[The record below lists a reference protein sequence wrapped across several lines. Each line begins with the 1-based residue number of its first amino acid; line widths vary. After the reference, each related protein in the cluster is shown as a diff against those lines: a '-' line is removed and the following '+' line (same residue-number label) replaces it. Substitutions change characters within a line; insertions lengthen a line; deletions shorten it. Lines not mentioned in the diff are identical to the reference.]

1 MKLLFVATCSFL
13 LALGGVN
20 GASLLGISD
29 GNNLGFGFSELY
41 LLSQADGT
49 SVKVRDLNNTYNLPN
64 LSDNLGEALGYNT
77 VTNKLY
83 RYTGGTAS
91 ADTKQCNV
99 IEIVNIGVYP
109 AVIDVAEECT
119 GYPIVTGSLESVVG
133 ATTALVNMAD
143 ATNLL
148 STEDEAVY
156 THKLSDGTLT
166 KIKEFEFD
174 LRGIGYLDGEYYGV
188 GVSARSGVPV
198 LINLDIDD
206 NVSLPDCGAGGAC
219 PVSRPDEIQITST
232 SPDFIPTR
240 VDGLAVDPCT
250 GTFWCILFGRRSDQ
264 SPSLQIAKLALNG
277 MATLIGKAPPGLEGL
292 AFGDENCPHAA
303 GSEGDPHFKTWT
315 HEQFD
320 FHGACDLVLLNNP
333 KFDNDAGMD
342 IHIRTKIRFSWSY
355 IETAI
360 LRIGQDTLEIMGGDL
375 RRYWIN
381 GVFGSGGSDFP
392 TKIGGY
398 TVDYVKKGSGPS
410 KQRIYTV
417 DLGKGEK
424 IILKTYKDFV
434 SVDLKAIDDETFA
447 DSVGLMGSYT
457 TGHKIARDGETIM
470 NDPVA
475 FGQEW
480 QVLATEPK
488 LFHSLEGPQQPLQ
501 QCEMPAKRRLNK
513 GVRRLG
519 QPEVEDTP
527 AVTISQSA
535 AEAACRRVTGEDH
548 DLCVFDVMATSDIDM
563 AGAY

>member
-20 GASLLGISD
+20 GASLLGITD
-29 GNNLGFGFSELY
+29 GGNLPTTSFSELY

-49 SVKVRDLNNTYNLPN
+49 FVKVRDLNNTYNVPN
-64 LSDNLGEALGYNT
+64 LDNLGEALGFNT

-83 RYTGGTAS
+83 RYTGGTALAS
-91 ADTKQCNV
+91 QKQCNV
-99 IEIVNIGVYP
+99 IEIVNIGEIP
-109 AVIDVAEECT
+109 AVINVAEECP
-119 GYPIVTGSLESVVG
+119 GYPTITGSLEAVVG
-133 ATTALVNMAD
+133 ATTALVNMPD

-166 KIKEFEFD
+166 KIKAFKFD
-174 LRGIGYLDGEYYGV
+174 LRGIGYLNDQYYGV
-188 GVSARSGVPV
+188 GVSEDFGFPV
-198 LINLDIDD
+198 LINLGIDD
-206 NVSLPDCGAGGAC
+206 SMPLPDCGIC
-219 PVSRPDEIQITST
+219 PPSVAVEIEIT
-232 SPDFIPTR
+232 SPDFIPSR

-250 GTFWCILFGRRSDQ
+250 GTFWTILFGAFGNQ
-264 SPSLQIAKLALNG
+264 LESLQIATLALDG
-277 MATLIGKAPPGLEGL
+277 VATLIGEAPPDLEAL

-447 DSVGLMGSYT
+447 DSVGLMGSYI

-501 QCEMPAKRRLNK
+501 LCEMPAKRRLNK
-513 GVRRLG
+513 GMRRLG